1 MNNEGRKRLRDI
13 ADSCM
18 AAGRFTAKKT
28 FSDYQA
34 DDMMRAAVERK
45 LEIIGEAFVRLEE
58 AEPAVTEN
66 FPELRKFIG
75 LPIASST
82 VTTQWTKNSSGTWY
96 KTDCPPC
103 WNRWKRFWKRNKKC
117 RTLIRRSG
125 ENLPTP
131 WLRTGE
137 TRR

>member
-18 AAGRFTAKKT
+18 AAGRFTATKT

-66 FPELRKFIG
+66 FPELRKIIG
-75 LPIASST
+75 LRNRIIHGYDT
-82 VTTQWTKNSSGTWY
+82 VDEELIWDVVQ
-96 KTDCPPC
+96 
-103 WNRWKRFWKRNKKC
+103 NR
-117 RTLIRRSG
+117 
-125 ENLPTP
+125 LPA
-131 WLRTGE
+131 LLEQVEALLE
-137 TRR
+137 TE